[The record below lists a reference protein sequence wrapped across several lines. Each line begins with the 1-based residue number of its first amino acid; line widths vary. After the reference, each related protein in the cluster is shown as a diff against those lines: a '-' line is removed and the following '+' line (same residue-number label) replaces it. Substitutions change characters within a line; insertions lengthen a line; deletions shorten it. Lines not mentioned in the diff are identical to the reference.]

1 MTTHLTRRSLITTA
15 AAAGASLLLPGTVR
29 GATAKAAPPG
39 GPFWDRILV
48 MIELDGGNDGINTV
62 IPYQISDYQTQRPTL
77 KYTEGEVSGC
87 QLGVGNYF
95 TNNAATTTTFAM
107 NPAMYYH
114 LKDAWLA
121 DDLAVLLGLGYDN
134 PNFSHFRSM
143 DIWNAGCASNQFGIS
158 DSWLGRLL
166 AQNNIAAQT
175 QLTAHGVLLSRYSS
189 NPLQKAG
196 IDYLAMSTPKEFC
209 DRSFYLPDTAVMS
222 SASPYF
228 EHHLRTQQVVKE
240 ASSFFR
246 TSLMTQTVF
255 PTPPN
260 LAEPKHFAYTPP
272 TFSPSVTF
280 NSASSFEKRCKSIAE
295 MICTLADSSAAKRLQ
310 IPVFKVQIGGF
321 DNHDT
326 QKAKHED
333 LLAQVGSGIANLR
346 RALKEKTVGGD
357 ELWNRT
363 LIMTYSEFGR
373 RPEENGSKGTDH
385 GTSNC
390 HFLCGG
396 KVNGGLYGTQSG
408 LNKTTDWVNW
418 NLVKRE
424 DYRRL
429 PATAANWLGLDTA
442 LDTGLLAGF
451 TPFDCMD
458 L

>member
-1 MTTHLTRRSLITTA
+1 MTTNFTRRTLITTA
-15 AAAGASLLLPGTVR
+15 AAAGAGLLLPGTA
-29 GATAKAAPPG
+29 GAVTAKAAPPG

-62 IPYQISDYQTQRPTL
+62 IPYQLSDYQTQRPTL
-77 KYTEGEVSGC
+77 KYSASDVTNSI
-87 QLGVGNYF
+87 LGVGNYF

-121 DDLAVLLGLGYDN
+121 DDLAILLGLGYDN
-134 PNFSHFRSM
+134 PNLSHFRSM
-143 DIWNAGCASNQFGIS
+143 DIWNAGCSSNQFGIP

-166 AQNNIAAQT
+166 AQNNVAAQT

-189 NPLQKAG
+189 NPLQKGG

-209 DRSFYLPDTAVMS
+209 DRSFYLADTTADS
-222 SASPYF
+222 SPSPYF

-240 ASSFFR
+240 ASGSFR
-246 TSLMTQTVF
+246 TAMMTPNVAT
-255 PTPPN
+255 PT
-260 LAEPKHFAYTPP
+260 EPKHYTYTPP
-272 TFSPSVTF
+272 TFTPTVAF
-280 NSASSFEKRCKSIAE
+280 NAASSFEKRCKSIAE
-295 MICTLADSSAAKRLQ
+295 MICTLANGDPAKRLQ

-346 RALKEKTVGGD
+346 RALIEKG
-357 ELWNRT
+357 LWDRV

-373 RPEENGSKGTDH
+373 RPEENGSQGTDH

-390 HFLCGG
+390 QFLCGG
-396 KVNGGLYGTQSG
+396 KVNGGFYGTQSG

-429 PATAANWLGLDTA
+429 YSTAGTWLGLDLA
-442 LDTGLLAGF
+442 QDTYLNAAVNA
-451 TPFDCMD
+451 PFDLFD
-458 L
+458 P